1 VAPTPTTRSH
11 TRRSGVFDG
20 RFALDVGVTVG
31 ATLLALALGA
41 ATCAAALGSHTRI
54 VGLLDRFRRQ
64 RIPVT
69 KVPGGL
75 VVGDLDSFGTEQH
88 PPTQA
93 DLDEVIGA
101 ATSVAVREP
110 MARRKKRLLETGE
123 AADLDSLREAL
134 RIHDGGIGHCM
145 CFGSLEL
152 EFARGAEPLGAVT
165 LHHGVSVRWQPFF
178 DNAELAEPEKLLDW
192 LSDRGITSLR
202 EEYDENRRRP
212 AQREADVRRWLEAMP
227 AVVEPLW
234 PSMEEPFSLEWPEVA
249 EALADEYPD
258 PVVRARALMEWLGHG
273 AGPWS
278 GFPSYEQVP
287 AWCLLQLPLDALV
300 EAAQHEPRCD
310 ELLEGAARLFAS
322 WHFGQERG
330 DELARVPAELKRA
343 LLEHARRSNDG
354 DKRARAAD
362 AFAR

>member
-1 VAPTPTTRSH
+1 
-11 TRRSGVFDG
+11 
-20 RFALDVGVTVG
+20 VGVTIG
-31 ATLLALALGA
+31 ATLLALTLGA
-41 ATCAAALGSHTRI
+41 ATCAAALGSHTGI

-69 KVPGGL
+69 KVPGAL
-75 VVGDLDSFGTEQH
+75 VLGDLDSFGTEQR

-110 MARRKKRLLETGE
+110 MARRKKPLLETGE

-145 CFGSLEL
+145 CFGSLKL
-152 EFARGAEPLGAVT
+152 EFARGAKPLGAVT

-178 DNAELAEPEKLLDW
+178 DNAELAEPEELLDW

-202 EEYDENRRRP
+202 KEYDENRRRA
-212 AQREADVRRWLEAMP
+212 AQREVDVRRWLEAMP

-287 AWCLLQLPLDALV
+287 EWCLLQLPLDALV
-300 EAAQHEPRCD
+300 EAAQHEPRSD

-322 WHFGQERG
+322 WHFGQKRG

-354 DKRARAAD
+354 DKRARAARRFRPLTSG
-362 AFAR
+362 AP